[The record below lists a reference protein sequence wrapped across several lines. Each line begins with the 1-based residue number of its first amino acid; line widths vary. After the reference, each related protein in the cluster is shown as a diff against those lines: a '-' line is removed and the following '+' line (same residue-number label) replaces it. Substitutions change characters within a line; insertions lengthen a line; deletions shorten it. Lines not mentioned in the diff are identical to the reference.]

1 MKKVVLFILLGMSL
15 NSFSQTL
22 EQEFYDRFFNPTEN
36 SLEYSALKNLRKLE
50 SIKDSVP
57 ARLLDVYMFEVGVA
71 LFDIYEHEKSYEIL
85 KRVNYTNLT
94 QYHQNFYWGY
104 LTGAT
109 EHIDSTLAIETYNK
123 YFEYIELNKSKF
135 AKCDSAEIVQT
146 MKAYYAFTYQFD
158 KAYEYSLLEEQYN
171 DCWANIEDDIIY
183 DHHIRIFY
191 KYKHISQNK
200 DNKFTKTK
208 SDLKVLDS
216 LFNKADQIQTKLDIL
231 NTSMFVAN
239 LLNEYDL
246 LIYYSIKKDTVNQL
260 LCEEKQRA
268 NTRSILQETKL
279 KHSEQEIKHLNA
291 LNQQKRRI
299 NIIIGVSLIIVV
311 IILLIVF
318 VLLKHTKA
326 QKVLIEQS
334 KKVIENKNKEMI
346 DSIEYAKNIQ
356 STIMVDISEIEND
369 NCFVLYKPKDIVS
382 GDFYWYA
389 KTEQYTYYAAADCTG
404 HGVPGA
410 LVSMLCSQA
419 LNDTIKQF
427 VNPNDILTYTNQV
440 IYSHMSKFNRQD
452 GMDVA
457 LAAIDFENNKVL
469 FSGANRPLFVYSNKE
484 VQEINGTKQSIGGY
498 NTKNQFELVEL
509 TLSKGD
515 TVYLTTD
522 GFIDQFG
529 GENNKKFGKKNFK
542 ELLLKINQTNFE
554 KHKTIIDAEFT
565 SWKGEHNEQTDDVCV
580 IGISL

>member
-1 MKKVVLFILLGMSL
+1 MKKVVLFILLGISL
-15 NSFSQTL
+15 NSYSQSL
-22 EQEFYDRFFNPTEN
+22 EQEFYGRFLNPSEDF
-36 SLEYSALKNLRKLE
+36 LEYSPAKVLKKLE

-57 ARLLDVYMFEVGVA
+57 ARLLDVYMLEVGTT
-71 LFDIYEHEKSYEIL
+71 LFDIYEHKKSYEIL
-85 KRVNYTNLT
+85 KKVNYVNLD
-94 QYHQNFYWGY
+94 QRNQLYYWGY
-104 LTGAT
+104 LTSAA
-109 EHIDSTLAIETYNK
+109 EHVDSILALETYNK
-123 YFEYIELNKSKF
+123 YFQYIEQNKNKLTR
-135 AKCDSAEIVQT
+135 CDSAEIIQT
-146 MKAYYAFTYQFD
+146 VKAYYAFIRQFD

-171 DCWANIEDDIIY
+171 DCWIPTEDDIVY
-183 DHHIRIFY
+183 DHQIRVYY

-200 DNKFTKTK
+200 DNKFIKTK
-208 SDLKVLDS
+208 NDLKILDS

-231 NTSMFVAN
+231 NVAMFVAN
-239 LLNEYDL
+239 ILNEYDL

-279 KHSEQEIKHLNA
+279 KHSEQEIKHLNT

-326 QKVLIEQS
+326 QKALIEQS

-382 GDFYWYA
+382 GDFYWHA

-419 LNDTIKQF
+419 LNDAIKQF

-452 GMDVA
+452 GMDIA
-457 LAAIDFENNKVL
+457 LVAIDFENNKVL

-529 GENNKKFGKKNFK
+529 GENDKKFGKKNFK

-554 KHKTIIDAEFT
+554 KHKTIIDTEFT